1 LLENILSLLII
12 RMVVSPY
19 LKLLLVNA
27 QQNAEC

>member
-1 LLENILSLLII
+1 LLETTLSLRIVFILF
-12 RMVVSPY
+12 SL